1 MSQFFECF
9 KNLFAH
15 FVEIEK
21 FRLYCWNAK
30 LAEGG
35 ELKLRMSRGEECDI
49 DICSTISSSCL
60 KVYTRKY
67 ISRNFVQNYF
77 RVSSKVICNFF
88 ANSTSKE

>member
-1 MSQFFECF
+1 
-9 KNLFAH
+9 
-15 FVEIEK
+15 
-21 FRLYCWNAK
+21 
-30 LAEGG
+30 
-35 ELKLRMSRGEECDI
+35 MSRGEECDI

-88 ANSTSKE
+88 ANSISKE